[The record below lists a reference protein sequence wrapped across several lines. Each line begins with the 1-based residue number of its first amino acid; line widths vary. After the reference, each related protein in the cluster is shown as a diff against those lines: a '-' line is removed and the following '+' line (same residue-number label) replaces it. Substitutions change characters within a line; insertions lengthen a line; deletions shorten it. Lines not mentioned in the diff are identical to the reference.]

1 MEAKCMNCCISAK
14 GQKKYEW
21 YKDDLISYIDDL
33 KYEHFIKNMDDHF
46 TRAKIVNFDLIYH
59 KCCGDELSYPKYFY
73 EKIEKNDF
81 QSYETEVKAEAVAS
95 AVQSERKDVRVKIY
109 VVEDYF
115 KLNDFFVKLQKKRL
129 KRKKDRRLQVSK
141 FLACL
146 IEKKN
151 FVSEFQIFYMKTIK
165 I

>member
-1 MEAKCMNCCISAK
+1 M
-14 GQKKYEW
+14 
-21 YKDDLISYIDDL
+21 SYIDDL

-129 KRKKDRRLQVSK
+129 KKKKD
-141 FLACL
+141 
-146 IEKKN
+146 
-151 FVSEFQIFYMKTIK
+151 
-165 I
+165 